1 MKSMHRLLIL
11 FYCLPIFA
19 GMLAARPTIADHWLE
34 YISTHAQAMQVDELA
49 PGNALFDTLA
59 DKSLVLLGESTHGTL
74 EYYTW
79 RSAISKA
86 LIEHASFNFIA
97 VEGDW
102 SALNALDRYVRHLD
116 EQAESAHSVLVNF
129 NRWPEWM
136 WANPVIEDLAE
147 WLHAFNRER
156 PFAKRIGI
164 HGIDVYGWG
173 DSLADLPATLEK
185 LEPGWGKQV
194 ESKLAVLMALDGD
207 NDAFYRA
214 VLSDRLEQSSA
225 LNEIYSQLVE
235 NKEALVE
242 KDRHSYWQARQK
254 TGLIIQAKR
263 HLRKNIARHP
273 LSWNPR
279 AENFIHTIERLKHY
293 YGEGAS
299 GIVWAH
305 NTHIG
310 DARHTPMLQSGMVT
324 IGQQARERFSEGNV
338 YLLGFASHQGTFR
351 AGWQWGGRSEV
362 MHLQPS
368 TPISINSW
376 LNQATQEDSFWLP
389 LHNARTNARLQL
401 NASHRAIGVT
411 FNPSQSDIANY
422 VPSNIPH
429 RYDGL
434 IFIRQTE
441 SLPLLSP

>member
-1 MKSMHRLLIL
+1 MK
-11 FYCLPIFA
+11 PN
-19 GMLAARPTIADHWLE
+19 
-34 YISTHAQAMQVDELA
+34 ELS

-86 LIEHASFNFIA
+86 LIEHAAVSFIA
-97 VEGDW
+97 LEGDW

-116 EQAESAHSVLVNF
+116 EHTNNAHTVLTDF

-147 WLHAFNRER
+147 WLHVFNRER
-156 PFAKRIGI
+156 PPAKRVGI

-173 DSLADLPATLEK
+173 DSLADLPSTLEK
-185 LEPGWGKQV
+185 LEPGWADQV
-194 ESKLAVLMALDGD
+194 ESELAALIALDGD
-207 NDAFYRA
+207 NDAFYKA
-214 VLSDRLEQSSA
+214 VLSDRLETKNTLS
-225 LNEIYSQLVE
+225 EIYNRLVE
-235 NKEALVE
+235 NKTVLVD
-242 KDRHSYWQARQK
+242 KDHHSYWQARQK

-293 YGEGAS
+293 YGKGAR

-310 DARHTPMLQSGMVT
+310 DARYTPMRQSGMITV
-324 IGQQARERFSEGNV
+324 GQEVRERFGVDNV

-351 AGWQWGGRSEV
+351 AGWQWGGKGEV
-362 MHLQPS
+362 MRLLPS
-368 TPISINSW
+368 TPISINNW
-376 LNQATQEDSFWLP
+376 LNQAAPQDSFWLP
-389 LHNARTNARLQL
+389 LDDARTNPLLQL
-401 NASHRAIGVT
+401 NIGHRAIGVT

-422 VPSNIPH
+422 VPSNIPQ

-434 IFIRQTE
+434 VFIRNTQA
-441 SLPLLSP
+441 LPLLSP